1 MSRKK
6 ANKKPPTGQGEGGV
20 KGENER
26 GRNVFYA
33 YCKTKPA
40 KKQID
45 YAKQADVFR
54 QQANYFSIMA
64 EIADNMSKAAALQ
77 EQANL
82 SLMPIYAGGTVYQI
96 PGGAD
101 ED

>member
-1 MSRKK
+1 MKHKK
-6 ANKKPPTGQGEGGV
+6 PKNKKPPSGATEGGE
-20 KGENER
+20 GENELS
-26 GRNVFYA
+26 GNVFYA

>member
-1 MSRKK
+1 MNNKK
-6 ANKKPPTGQGEGGV
+6 RNKKPPSGATEGGE
-20 KGENER
+20 GENELS
-26 GRNVFYA
+26 GNVFYA

-82 SLMPIYAGGTVYQI
+82 SLMPIYQGGTVYQI
-96 PGGAD
+96 PGGVD